1 MDFSNLLLGV
11 SVLLVIFSYFMI
23 LVIYF
28 VNKKRTINEYSGFD
42 AAKEVTSNY
51 DEINI
56 VNSNDVIFSEYDI
69 KRNVIRLNNKN
80 YDSNSYFDI
89 AISSILAG
97 YSLVNMENK
106 SYFKFKSVIKKI
118 SYMGFVSL
126 IGVILS
132 YFINNTFD
140 AKIGIIVLA
149 LLLFY
154 QNMRYLIN
162 IEANVKISEVL
173 DSSFYEKIG
182 KVISGIINFNKLS
195 FIVLLILINRLVV
208 IILGI

>member
-28 VNKKRTINEYSGFD
+28 INKKRTINEYSGFD

-154 QNMRYLIN
+154 QYMRYLIN

-195 FIVLLILINRLVV
+195 FIVLLILIIRLVV

>member
-154 QNMRYLIN
+154 QYMRYLIN

-195 FIVLLILINRLVV
+195 FIVLLILIIRLVV

>member
-1 MDFSNLLLGV
+1 MDLSNLLLGV

-154 QNMRYLIN
+154 QYMRYLIN

-195 FIVLLILINRLVV
+195 FIVLLILIIRLVV

>member
-28 VNKKRTINEYSGFD
+28 VNKKRTINDYSGFD

-154 QNMRYLIN
+154 QYMRYLIN
-162 IEANVKISEVL
+162 IEANVMISEVL

-195 FIVLLILINRLVV
+195 FIVFLILIIRLVV